1 MRYAIT
7 GATVADMITPAPNS
21 AVEVANLIR
30 SAVIA
35 GEYPRGAELPT
46 QTELGERYG
55 VNQGTVSRA
64 VTILTA
70 EGLIQPVRGKRAI
83 VTPIPPIIRNASVR
97 YSRALRERD
106 GARGAYDTE
115 IRSMGL
121 EPRNVTTPSRVI
133 PPERVASI
141 LNVSAAEESAV
152 VRARVMYA
160 NDTITQLADSYIP
173 GDIAFG
179 TVLEQDDEGPGGM
192 VSRMAEMGY
201 GQVRITERLRGRPAT
216 PEEARGLHIAPGQ
229 QLFDLE
235 HVGWTEDG
243 RAVEVCI
250 HLMPQSLWI
259 LDTEFL
265 ID

>member
-1 MRYAIT
+1 MST
-7 GATVADMITPAPNS
+7 PSATNAA
-21 AVEVANLIR
+21 EVASLIR
-30 SAVIA
+30 TAIVK
-35 GEYPRGAELPT
+35 GEYARGAELPT
-46 QTELGERYG
+46 QTELAEKFGTH
-55 VNQGTVSRA
+55 QGTVSRA
-64 VTILTA
+64 VAILTA

-83 VTPIPPIIRNASVR
+83 VTAIPPIVRNASVR

-106 GARGAYDTE
+106 GARGAYDAE
-115 IRSMGL
+115 VRAMGL
-121 EPRNVTTPSRVI
+121 EPSNVTTPSRAV
-133 PPERVASI
+133 PPERVADI
-141 LNVSAAEESAV
+141 LNVPADEESTV
-152 VRARVMYA
+152 VRARVMFA

-192 VSRMAEMGY
+192 VSRMAEMGF
-201 GQVRITERLRGRPAT
+201 GQVRVTERLRGRPAT
-216 PEEARGLHIAPGQ
+216 KEEAHGLKIADGQ
-229 QLFDLE
+229 QIYDLE
-235 HVGWTEDG
+235 HVGWAADG